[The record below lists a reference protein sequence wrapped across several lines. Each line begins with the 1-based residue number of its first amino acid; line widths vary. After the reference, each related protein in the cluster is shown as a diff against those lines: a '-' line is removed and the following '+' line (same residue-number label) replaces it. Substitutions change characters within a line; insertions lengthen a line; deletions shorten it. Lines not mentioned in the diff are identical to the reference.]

1 MFNMQILIDESEKQ
15 IDQVCTRYSYGHTMI
30 DEETIKEFEDW
41 VIQEVEGDKLRF
53 SLNSKLHFTSL
64 SPAQKTILIEK
75 ISKLPITFKI
85 YVSYRNTVGCN
96 LDAIKYDLLK
106 KSILHHASIQPEI
119 PFKIEKATEY
129 SSIYTD
135 LPQTDTELLDA
146 KDHKSFLIPD
156 VLLGVVCGFLDIQ
169 DRSRSSDALL
179 WYELIYNQIR
189 LEVISF
195 DDSKPMY
202 LTRANKLR

>member
-1 MFNMQILIDESEKQ
+1 
-15 IDQVCTRYSYGHTMI
+15 
-30 DEETIKEFEDW
+30 
-41 VIQEVEGDKLRF
+41 VEGDKLRF
-53 SLNSKLHFTSL
+53 NLGSKLHFTGL

-85 YVSYRNTVGCN
+85 YVAYQNTIGCN

-106 KSILHHASIQPEI
+106 KSILHHASIQPGLL
-119 PFKIEKATEY
+119 FKIEKATEY
-129 SSIYTD
+129 SNISKD
-135 LPQTDTELLDA
+135 LPQLDTELLDA

-169 DRSRSSDALL
+169 DRSRSSDALF

-195 DDSKPMY
+195 DDAKPLY